1 MKGDRSGG
9 HRNGIPAPFNM
20 RKREELK
27 LLQCLP
33 LDVKIRKTQQRIR
46 EWVDEFGV
54 EGVYASFSGGK
65 DSTVLLDIIRQMY
78 PDIPAVF
85 ADTGLEY
92 PAIRAFVFMHGNTTI
107 IKPDLTF
114 RDVIKQYGYP
124 VIGKEVAEY
133 VWVAR
138 HSGEGTY
145 KQSRLERLQGVNRR
159 KDGQLS
165 QYNRPRY
172 QFLLEAPFEISPF
185 CCREMK
191 KKPFNKYAKSTDRV
205 AIMATMAEES
215 RLREGKWLKN
225 GCNSFRSKHPNS
237 APMSFWRE
245 NDVLE
250 YLLLYHDRI
259 LEELKEQMRILGYAE
274 DEISRLKHPW
284 ADCYGDIIVQPDRF
298 EGQMTFSDS
307 IEDYSG
313 CKLCTTGC
321 HRTGCIFCLFGITQ
335 DPQRILKVQKEEPKI
350 ADYILRGGEFSET
363 GMWQPSR
370 EGLGYWFIIMW
381 LKMHGISIGFDKQKR
396 YESHYG
402 NAQTRELL
410 KIS

>member
-1 MKGDRSGG
+1 MG
-9 HRNGIPAPFNM
+9 
-20 RKREELK
+20 KREELK

-33 LDVKIRKTQQRIR
+33 LEIKIRKTQQRIK

-65 DSTVLLDIIRQMY
+65 DSTVLLDIIHQIY
-78 PDIPAVF
+78 PDIPAIF

-92 PAIRAFVFMHGNTTI
+92 PAIRAFVFKHANTTI
-107 IKPDLTF
+107 IRPDLKF
-114 RDVIKQYGYP
+114 KEVINRYGYP

-133 VWVAR
+133 VWAVR
-138 HSGEGTY
+138 HSEDGAY
-145 KQSRLERLQGVNRR
+145 KQSRLERLLGTSRR
-159 KDGQLS
+159 RDGQLS
-165 QYNRPRY
+165 QYNRPKYR
-172 QFLLEAPFEISPF
+172 FLLDAPFEISPF

-191 KKPFNKYAKSTDRV
+191 KKPFNKYAKKTGRV

-215 RLREGKWLKN
+215 KLREGKWLKN
-225 GCNSFRSKHPNS
+225 GCNSFQSKHPNS

-259 LEELKEQMRILGYAE
+259 LEGIKKQMRTLGYMK
-274 DEISRLKHPW
+274 DEISKIKHPW
-284 ADCYGDIIVQPDRF
+284 ADCYGEIVVQPDRF

-307 IEDYSG
+307 LGDYSG

-335 DPQRILKVQKEEPKI
+335 DPQRILKVQEQEPKI
-350 ADYILRGGEFSET
+350 ADYILRGGEFNAE
-363 GMWQPSR
+363 GMWQPSK
-370 EGLGYWFIIMW
+370 EGLGYWFIILW
-381 LKMHGISIGFDKQKR
+381 LKAHGISISFKGQNL
-396 YESHYG
+396 YEGQYG
-402 NAQTRELL
+402 NAETTGLL
-410 KIS
+410 AVL